1 MTRFLRE
8 TSHVSRRGFILAQR
22 GALQRGVCELAL

>member
-8 TSHVSRRGFILAQR
+8 TSHISERGFILAQR
-22 GALQRGVCELAL
+22 GVLQRGVC